1 MVRLWSLQRWRRSKH
16 NWNSPGQLTAV
27 ESECISPRDGCQPQ
41 SLPACHRN
49 LCRKHKACTAET
61 CVDLWTL
68 CAITQILLDSHPG
81 VMHSSRLRPCS
92 PRWLHI
98 HIPLCWRGAEPQAE
112 ETFALPR
119 LPTAKRPGKNGIFYT
134 LSWILKQI
142 PLQGLKDI
150 RVHLSGRTPP
160 ALRYSMRSAP
170 SQWWRGK
177 HPLTKVLMLCSC
189 KGGSASPG
197 IAETYSSSSAALTRF
212 VFSHLFLSCELEKFG
227 GLLIF
232 SCLLCVLFSSSH
244 CLFIR
249 DLNHMITSFLFFFLK
264 K

>member
-1 MVRLWSLQRWRRSKH
+1 
-16 NWNSPGQLTAV
+16 
-27 ESECISPRDGCQPQ
+27 
-41 SLPACHRN
+41 
-49 LCRKHKACTAET
+49 
-61 CVDLWTL
+61 
-68 CAITQILLDSHPG
+68 
-81 VMHSSRLRPCS
+81 MHSSRLRPCS

-98 HIPLCWRGAEPQAE
+98 HIPVCWRGAEPQAE

-150 RVHLSGRTPP
+150 RVHPSGRTPP

-177 HPLTKVLMLCSC
+177 HPLTEVLMLCSC

-244 CLFIR
+244 CLFIT
-249 DLNHMITSFLFFFLK
+249 DLNHMITSFLFFSLK
-264 K
+264 KKKSKKSLQVTIKKTAFHPQLFLFLFFPTLLFPAFYPGSLPLSSSFRVPFPLLPCSLLLQ

>member
-1 MVRLWSLQRWRRSKH
+1 
-16 NWNSPGQLTAV
+16 
-27 ESECISPRDGCQPQ
+27 
-41 SLPACHRN
+41 
-49 LCRKHKACTAET
+49 
-61 CVDLWTL
+61 
-68 CAITQILLDSHPG
+68 
-81 VMHSSRLRPCS
+81 MHSSRLRPCS

-98 HIPLCWRGAEPQAE
+98 HIPVCWRGAEPQAE

-150 RVHLSGRTPP
+150 RVHPSGRTPP